1 MKQERSMGYSLR
13 ETRTWGVGATARV
26 SVADAF
32 GQGQYGPRVRI
43 GGVSP
48 LSPLAGRGEREV
60 QRAKK
65 EGALGD
71 RRRAPFS
78 VGKSWC
84 LVLGVDGAGAWSDR
98 ARQGGAASEAGTL
111 TTRWCSPRRVRL
123 GLPGSGKRP

>member
-1 MKQERSMGYSLR
+1 MVRCPSLALR
-13 ETRTWGVGATARV
+13 LGRR
-26 SVADAF
+26 
-32 GQGQYGPRVRI
+32 
-43 GGVSP
+43 
-48 LSPLAGRGEREV
+48 AGRGEKECR
-60 QRAKK
+60 RAKK

-98 ARQGGAASEAGTL
+98 TRQGGAASEAGTL

-123 GLPGSGKRP
+123 DLPGSGKRPLVSSLLFRGSNAGPG